1 VPGTAGAAKTASRG
15 RIDGFLALDIDGSV
29 LVYSGKVD
37 LGADV
42 RTAFARIVADELN
55 LPVDR
60 VTVVQ
65 GDMALTPGPG
75 PRLRQAYLFRM
86 AGNQLRR
93 AAAKARRALLE
104 RPRPQLD
111 RDTSML
117 AIRDGVVIAKNEHDG
132 GRKLSLGTLV
142 GGMSLALTLD
152 DDAPRRRR
160 RATSGERRLRARPG
174 RQCDR
179 LEIWLFRPD
188 GEICRSGRGS
198 RGRLPGLS
206 CRIHRHA
213 RGPC

>member
-1 VPGTAGAAKTASRG
+1 MNEMINRRSLLQATGALVVTFSLMPGPGRAQPAPAAKTVSPDRV
-15 RIDGFLALDIDGSV
+15 DGFLGIDIDGSV

-65 GDMALTPGPG
+65 GDMALTPDQGPTS
-75 PRLRQAYLFRM
+75 ASLFIQNG
-86 AGNQLRR
+86 GNQLRR

-104 RPRPQLD
+104 KAAAQLD
-111 RDTSML
+111 RDASML

-132 GRKLSLGTLV
+132 GRELSLGTLV

-152 DDAPRRRR
+152 DDAPRKTP
-160 RATSGERRLRARPG
+160 AGYIGGKAAPG
-174 RQCDR
+174 STRTTM
-179 LEIWLFRPD
+179 
-188 GEICRSGRGS
+188 
-198 RGRLPGLS
+198 
-206 CRIHRHA
+206 
-213 RGPC
+213 